1 MAQRK
6 GNEVE
11 EVARALRHVK
21 PMLVI
26 VASAGNLD
34 GELLLFHVNLIPAR
48 GAIAITT
55 YLIYRLFKG
64 NRRNKLCSG
73 GKLVG

>member
-1 MAQRK
+1 
-6 GNEVE
+6 
-11 EVARALRHVK
+11 
-21 PMLVI
+21 MLVI